1 MKLTQPNGWSWSGQL
16 GALNGRA
23 GAARHA
29 RLILHIAD
37 GLTWTE
43 VRAELDCSDSYISR

>member
-1 MKLTQPNGWSWSGQL
+1 MELERQL

-37 GLTWTE
+37 GLTWAE
-43 VRAELDCSDSYISR
+43 IRAQLDCSDSYFPLEQTL